1 MVTGTDESK
10 LGSSLSLE
18 VLGMDK
24 TPDSEHAKKAKRLLA
39 RSRSLFTTF
48 IANEEAQSIRA
59 LW

>member
-48 IANEEAQSIRA
+48 IANEEAQR
-59 LW
+59 